1 MNAVVTV
8 VGKDRIGIVYE
19 VSKLLAEEQLNI
31 VNIAQE
37 VMDHYF
43 TMMILVDV
51 STASRS
57 FTELAEYLSD
67 KGKELSLD
75 IRIQNDEIFEAMHR
89 IG

>member
-31 VNIAQE
+31 VNIAQK